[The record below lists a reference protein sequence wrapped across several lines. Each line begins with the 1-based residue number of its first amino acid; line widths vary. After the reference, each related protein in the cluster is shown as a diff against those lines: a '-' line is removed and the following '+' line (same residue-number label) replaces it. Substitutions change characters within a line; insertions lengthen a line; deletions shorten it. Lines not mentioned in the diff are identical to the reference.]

1 MASPLI
7 AALRQR
13 RDLKESVLHTAQE
26 LAHRASIYGVTPPTA
41 YRFLAQKSHCSLRTA
56 FRHIRLL
63 EAAKIIAPIR
73 HKRIVRRQD
82 LPPSDR
88 SYTDD
93 PRHAHDR
100 VIRNE
105 VNTYRFVISW
115 DKSPPRSSS
124 SCRPYAKTAENLPH
138 QEREKKA
145 TPREEGG
152 NPREKNS
159 SVQEDIAKQYKF
171 LREHET
177 QPGSMYWDIAH
188 AEIARLEA
196 LLPQRE

>member
-1 MASPLI
+1 MASPII
-7 AALRQR
+7 AAIRQR

-26 LAHRASIYGVTPPTA
+26 LAHLASIYGVTPPTA

-63 EAAKIIAPIR
+63 EAAKILAPIR

-93 PRHAHDR
+93 PRHAHER

-105 VNTYRFVISW
+105 KNQYRFVIPW
-115 DKSPPRSSS
+115 DKSPRDARSSS
-124 SCRPYAKTAENLPH
+124 SPYATTAEKLPPP
-138 QEREKKA
+138 EREKNLSVTEELAHQRKA
-145 TPREEGG
+145 
-152 NPREKNS
+152 
-159 SVQEDIAKQYKF
+159 
-171 LREHET
+171 LREGWVP
-177 QPGSMYWDIAH
+177 PGSERWEAVS
-188 AEIARLEA
+188 ARIVYLEGRLAPLAPAGAA
-196 LLPQRE
+196 LAVP